1 MRKAEYNRLVR
12 SCWGTFANI
21 ARKWTQCGRISL
33 LYDRRAW
40 NSAIFLLVCGGVN
53 AVNGRQTKKKKERRK
68 KSNTT
73 KPWCK
78 WTRQSICGRQ
88 KGLFAYLR
96 TISESGVLSIAGAHT
111 KSSVGCFFYT
121 FNFFLISF
129 SFFAQSLPSIR
140 FCSITFSNFVVISL
154 FFRAFS
160 LLFFLIKL
168 FSGGHTKNTKISSFE
183 QFSYGA
189 EKTFLYDST
198 KHQAIESN
206 NNK

>member
-1 MRKAEYNRLVR
+1 MTGEREIVR
-12 SCWGTFANI
+12 FFCWFVVALTPWMDD
-21 ARKWTQCGRISL
+21 KQ
-33 LYDRRAW
+33 
-40 NSAIFLLVCGGVN
+40 
-53 AVNGRQTKKKKERRK
+53 KKKRK
-68 KSNTT
+68 KEGKKKNTT

-121 FNFFLISF
+121 FHFFLISF

-160 LLFFLIKL
+160 LLFFYWNFFRGALPKTQKFPRLNSFRTGLRKRFCMIRR
-168 FSGGHTKNTKISSFE
+168 NTRPSK
-183 QFSYGA
+183 A
-189 EKTFLYDST
+189 TTTNRKTMY
-198 KHQAIESN
+198 
-206 NNK
+206 NKFNGYAPFRSR